1 MRRLVRQSLL
11 LAVLVSC
18 AGICRLA
25 AQNLPEIACNDN
37 RSPAGELRNGV
48 LTVHLE
54 IGQGN
59 WRPEG
64 EHGEVIPIYA
74 FGEAG
79 KPLQA
84 PGPLIR
90 VPQGTEIAA
99 TVHNG
104 LPMAVMVRGLHERP
118 GKAGDAITLQPGATQ
133 EVRFQAGAPGTYYY
147 WATTT
152 GVTSISNWRHVET
165 ELAGALVVDPPGA
178 AVNDRVFVIGRRVGI
193 GIRPILTINGKSWP
207 YTERFTFTEGDTTHW
222 RWVNTS
228 TGAHAMHMHGFY
240 IHVDAVSDDGEKVQP
255 FNAAD
260 PPLMVTQRI
269 PSGGTFDMTFD
280 AEHPG
285 RWIFHCHMLA
295 HMTPQMSMEDS
306 DPAAEHDSAHKSE
319 PGSAGMAGLVLGITV
334 LPKPG
339 ASPAV
344 GGPAWKAERKL
355 QVLVEEHAGK
365 QPAYT
370 VSVRDLAKPAVPPA
384 PIPSGPAP
392 AEAATPQ
399 LLGPPIVLTQG
410 QATEIE
416 IINRISQ
423 PTTIHWHGME
433 LDSYYDGVAGWG
445 GSGRQTAPPIP
456 AGGSFVARIAPLRA
470 GSFIYHTHWHE
481 LGQLTNGVYGP
492 LIVMPPG
499 KEFDLATD
507 LNFLFSLGAFE
518 PFGEMALINGNP
530 QPWVL
535 PLKTGVKYR
544 FRLTNITPNS
554 VNLRVA
560 LKQLSGAPVKWR
572 IVAKD
577 GADLPATA
585 TITKTADQFITV
597 GETYDF
603 EYQADQPQELALE
616 IYTTLSRLPI
626 SKVRA
631 VQGIVFSIP

>member
-1 MRRLVRQSLL
+1 MRRRLVRQSLL
-11 LAVLVSC
+11 LAALVSC
-18 AGICRLA
+18 AAIGRLA
-25 AQNLPEIACNDN
+25 AQSPPEIACNDN

-48 LTVHLE
+48 FTVHLE

-59 WRPEG
+59 WHPEG

-152 GVTSISNWRHVET
+152 GVTSISSWTPVET
-165 ELAGALVVDPPGA
+165 ELTGALVVDPPGDA
-178 AVNDRVFVIGRRVGI
+178 ANDRVFVIGRRTGT

-228 TGAHAMHMHGFY
+228 TTPHAMHMHGFY
-240 IHVDAVSDDGEKVQP
+240 FHVDAVSNDGEKVQP
-255 FNAAD
+255 FIDTD

-269 PSGGTFDMTFD
+269 PTGGTFDMTFH
-280 AEHPG
+280 AGHPG
-285 RWIFHCHMLA
+285 RWLFHCHMLA
-295 HMTPQMSMEDS
+295 HMTPHISMGGP
-306 DPAAEHDSAHKSE
+306 DPAAEYDSAHKSE

-339 ASPAV
+339 ASPR
-344 GGPAWKAERKL
+344 PAWKPEWKL
-355 QVLVEEHAGK
+355 LVVLEEHAGK
-365 QPAYT
+365 RPAYT
-370 VSVRDLAKPAVPPA
+370 VAVRDLAKPAA
-384 PIPSGPAP
+384 PPAP
-392 AEAATPQ
+392 AEATTPPQ
-399 LLGPPIVLTQG
+399 LMGPPIVLTQG

-416 IINRISQ
+416 VINRMSQ

-445 GSGRQTAPPIP
+445 GSGQQTAPPIP
-456 AGGSFVARIAPLRA
+456 GGGSFVARIAPLRA

-481 LGQLTNGVYGP
+481 PGQLTNGVYGP

-499 KEFDLATD
+499 KEFDTATD
-507 LNFLFSLGAFE
+507 LNFLFSFGTFE
-518 PFGEMALINGNP
+518 PFGEMVLINGNP
-530 QPWVL
+530 QPLVL

-544 FRLTNITPNS
+544 FRLTNITPNAA
-554 VNLRVA
+554 NLRVA
-560 LKQLSGAPVKWR
+560 LEQLSGVPVKWQ
-572 IVAKD
+572 ILAKD

-585 TITKTADQFITV
+585 AITKTADQFVTV

-603 EYQADQPQELALE
+603 KYQADQPQELALE
-616 IYTTLSRLPI
+616 IYLPFLT
-626 SKVRA
+626 KVRA
-631 VQGIVFSIP
+631 VQSIVFSAP

>member
-1 MRRLVRQSLL
+1 MRGRLARQSLL

-18 AGICRLA
+18 AAICRLA
-25 AQNLPEIACNDN
+25 AQDLPEIACNDN
-37 RSPAGELRNGV
+37 RSPAGELRNRV

-59 WRPEG
+59 WHPEG

-74 FGEAG
+74 FGETS

-99 TVHNG
+99 TLHNG
-104 LPMAVMVRGLHERP
+104 LRMAVMVRGLHERP

-133 EVRFQAGAPGTYYY
+133 EVRLQAGAPGTYYY

-152 GVTSISNWRHVET
+152 GVTSILGWTPVET
-165 ELAGALVVDPPGA
+165 ELAGALVVDPPGVTA
-178 AVNDRVFVIGRRVGI
+178 NDRVFVLGRRAGI
-193 GIRPILTINGKSWP
+193 GIRGILTINGKSWP
-207 YTERFTFTEGDTTHW
+207 YTEHFTFTAGDTTHW

-228 TGAHAMHMHGFY
+228 TASHAMHMHGFY
-240 IHVDAVSDDGEKVQP
+240 YHVDAVSNDGEKVQP
-255 FNAAD
+255 FSDTD
-260 PPLMVTQRI
+260 PPLLVTQRI
-269 PSGGTFDMTFD
+269 PSGGTFDMTLN

-285 RWIFHCHMLA
+285 RWLFHCHMLA
-295 HMTPQMSMEDS
+295 HMTPDMSRGGP
-306 DPAAEHDSAHKSE
+306 DPAAEYDSGHKSE
-319 PGSAGMAGLVLGITV
+319 PGSGGMAGLVLGITV

-339 ASPAV
+339 ASPP
-344 GGPAWKAERKL
+344 PAWKAERKL
-355 QVLVEEHAGK
+355 QVLLEEHAGK
-365 QPAYT
+365 RPAYT
-370 VSVRDLAKPAVPPA
+370 VSVRDLAKPAA
-384 PIPSGPAP
+384 PPAP
-392 AEAATPQ
+392 AEATTPQ

-410 QATEIE
+410 LATEIE
-416 IINRISQ
+416 IINRMSQ

-445 GSGRQTAPPIP
+445 GNGQQTSPPIP
-456 AGGSFVARIAPLRA
+456 AGGSFVAKIAPLRA

-481 LGQLTNGVYGP
+481 PGQLTNGLYGP

-499 KEFDLATD
+499 KEFNTATD
-507 LNFLFSLGAFE
+507 LNFLFSSGVFE
-518 PFGEMALINGNP
+518 PFGDLMLINGNP
-530 QPWVL
+530 QPLVL

-544 FRLTNITPNS
+544 FRLTNITPNAA
-554 VNLRVA
+554 NLRVA

-572 IVAKD
+572 ILAKD

-603 EYQADQPQELALE
+603 EYQADEPQELALE
-616 IYTTLSRLPI
+616 IYNPVAT
-626 SKVRA
+626 SKKRA
-631 VQGIVFSIP
+631 V

>member
-1 MRRLVRQSLL
+1 MSGRLVRPSLL

-18 AGICRLA
+18 APIFRLA
-25 AQNLPEIACNDN
+25 AQNLPEIVCNDN

-48 LTVHLE
+48 LTVRLE

-64 EHGEVIPIYA
+64 EHGEVIPMYA
-74 FGEAG
+74 FGVAG

-90 VPQGTEIAA
+90 VPQGTEVAA

-118 GKAGDAITLQPGATQ
+118 GKAGDAITLQPGAMQ

-152 GVTSISNWRHVET
+152 GVTSIANLTPVET

-178 AVNDRVFVIGRRVGI
+178 TVRDRVFVIGRRSGT
-193 GIRPILTINGKSWP
+193 GIRPVLTINGKSWP
-207 YTERFTFTEGDTTHW
+207 YTEHFTFTEGDTTHW

-228 TGAHAMHMHGFY
+228 TSAHSMHMHGFY
-240 IHVDAVSDDGEKVQP
+240 YHVDAVSNDGEKVQP
-255 FNAAD
+255 FSDTD
-260 PPLMVTQRI
+260 PPLLVTQRI
-269 PSGGTFDMTFD
+269 PTGGTFDMTLN

-285 RWIFHCHMLA
+285 RWLFHCHMFA
-295 HMTPQMSMEDS
+295 HMTPHMAMGGL
-306 DPAAEHDSAHKSE
+306 DPAAEYDSGHKSE

-334 LPKPG
+334 LPKRG
-339 ASPAV
+339 ASP
-344 GGPAWKAERKL
+344 PAWKPERRL
-355 QVLVEEHAGK
+355 QVALEEHAGK

-370 VSVRDLAKPAVPPA
+370 VAVRDSAKPAAPPA
-384 PIPSGPAP
+384 PTEAP
-392 AEAATPQ
+392 TPPQ
-399 LLGPPIVLTQG
+399 LMGPPIVLRQG

-416 IINRISQ
+416 VINRMSK
-423 PTTIHWHGME
+423 PTAIHWHGME

-445 GSGRQTAPPIP
+445 GNGQRTAPPIP
-456 AGGSFVARIAPLRA
+456 AGGSFVAKIAPLRA
-470 GSFIYHTHWHE
+470 GSFIYHTHWHDP
-481 LGQLTNGVYGP
+481 GQLMNGIYGP
-492 LIVMPPG
+492 LIVMPAG
-499 KEFDLATD
+499 KEFDTATD
-507 LNFLFSLGAFE
+507 LNFLFSFGTFE
-518 PFGEMALINGNP
+518 PFGDMVLINGHP
-530 QPWVL
+530 QPLVL
-535 PLKTGVKYR
+535 PLKTGVKYH
-544 FRLTNITPNS
+544 FRLTNITPNAA
-554 VNLRVA
+554 NLRVA

-572 IVAKD
+572 ILAKD

-603 EYQADQPQELALE
+603 EYQADEPQELSLE
-616 IYTTLSRLPI
+616 IYLPLPI

-631 VQGIVFSIP
+631 VQGIVFSAP